1 MSTPLD
7 QGPVGVGWKGT
18 TFGSFFFPSVN
29 CLAESEVSNLLDSVG
44 PGFPLSGRAL
54 HCKDVPF
61 ICHSLPGISALS
73 SFTYRRLKC
82 TSSILHGNPEKLG
95 ALYFG

>member
-1 MSTPLD
+1 MTKDLLGWGGRGQPLAH
-7 QGPVGVGWKGT
+7 
-18 TFGSFFFPSVN
+18 FFFSSVN

-44 PGFPLSGRAL
+44 PGFPLNGRAL

-61 ICHSLPGISALS
+61 ICHSLPAISALS
-73 SFTYRRLKC
+73 IFKYRRLKC

-95 ALYFG
+95 ALYFD